1 MSENRSLNSLFA
13 RLDESKANRANEANR
28 EREKAAEEAEKERQ
42 KKKVEESAV
51 EKYRVYDDDYEPEV
65 MIPKGNPVA
74 VQQPAKP
81 KKEKKGTKE
90 QEMDE
95 ITDGNPFINTLFRRS
110 SKTQD
115 QNPTAAAKPSA
126 QPAAPAQPA
135 SAPQPTP
142 ADVPSLDN
150 EQEDDT
156 LVFQH
161 ILDGAKSPDANAA
174 QSVSQPENDGIEIDL
189 SDIEN
194 DAAEPVKGDDE
205 PIETSLS
212 FSQNEPEAPAVL
224 DSFSSEIPNE
234 QFVMPDTMS
243 DNDGAQKESVQE
255 DEAAEWPSGMSAP
268 HFGEEENSSSDIKP
282 VGDEEA
288 NAFLYARFDKNN
300 QYGAFGLCIDT
311 GKNLIQSS
319 YSGDAADEVEYALRG
334 AIEMFRILEEHDIHA
349 VTVYTEPELSKA
361 MKENARRLI
370 NGKSEIC
377 RKYIEM
383 SWKAMTSI
391 GIEFDTN
398 RDIHSEYAQL
408 ALATAR
414 YLAFREDVLRGGSMT
429 HD

>member
-28 EREKAAEEAEKERQ
+28 EHEKAAEEAEKERQ

-65 MIPKGNPVA
+65 MIPKGNPGA

-142 ADVPSLDN
+142 ADVPFLDN

-161 ILDGAKSPDANAA
+161 ILDGAKSPDANAT

-212 FSQNEPEAPAVL
+212 FSQNEPEAPAVS

-243 DNDGAQKESVQE
+243 DDDGAQGELAQE

-319 YSGDAADEVEYALRG
+319 YSGDAGDEVEYALRG

-414 YLAFREDVLRGGSMT
+414 YLAFREDV
-429 HD
+429 

>member
-28 EREKAAEEAEKERQ
+28 EHEKAAEEAEKERQ

-65 MIPKGNPVA
+65 MIPKGNPGA

-189 SDIEN
+189 SDIES
-194 DAAEPVKGDDE
+194 DAAEPTKGDDE

-212 FSQNEPEAPAVL
+212 FSQNEPETPAVS

-300 QYGAFGLCIDT
+300 QYGAFGLCLDI

-383 SWKAMTSI
+383 SWKAMTNI

-414 YLAFREDVLRGGSMT
+414 YLAYRDVV
-429 HD
+429 

>member
-28 EREKAAEEAEKERQ
+28 EHEKAAEEAEKKRQ
-42 KKKVEESAV
+42 KKKVEESTV

-65 MIPKGNPVA
+65 MIPKGNPGA
-74 VQQPAKP
+74 MQQPAKP
-81 KKEKKGTKE
+81 KKEKKETKE

-110 SKTQD
+110 NKTQS
-115 QNPTAAAKPSA
+115 PAAVPKPAA
-126 QPAAPAQPA
+126 QPVAPAQPA
-135 SAPQPTP
+135 PAPQPTP
-142 ADVPSLDN
+142 ADTPSLDN

-194 DAAEPVKGDDE
+194 DAAEPAKGDDE

-212 FSQNEPEAPAVL
+212 FSQDEPEAPAVS

-243 DNDGAQKESVQE
+243 DDDGAQGELAQE

-268 HFGEEENSSSDIKP
+268 HFSEEESSSNDVKP

-319 YSGDAADEVEYALRG
+319 YSGDAGDEVEYALRG

-383 SWKAMTSI
+383 SWKTMTNI

-414 YLAFREDVLRGGSMT
+414 YLAYRDVV
-429 HD
+429 

>member
-13 RLDESKANRANEANR
+13 RLDESKVNRANEANR
-28 EREKAAEEAEKERQ
+28 EHEKAAEEAEKERQ

-65 MIPKGNPVA
+65 MIPKGNPGA
-74 VQQPAKP
+74 MQQPAKP
-81 KKEKKGTKE
+81 KKEKKETKE

-110 SKTQD
+110 NKTQS
-115 QNPTAAAKPSA
+115 PTAAAKPSA

-212 FSQNEPEAPAVL
+212 FSQNEPEAPAAPG
-224 DSFSSEIPNE
+224 SFSSEIPNE

-243 DNDGAQKESVQE
+243 DDDGAQGELAQE

-268 HFGEEENSSSDIKP
+268 HFSEEESSSNDVKP

-319 YSGDAADEVEYALRG
+319 YSGDAGDEVEYALRG

-383 SWKAMTSI
+383 SWKTMTNI

-414 YLAFREDVLRGGSMT
+414 YLAYRDVV
-429 HD
+429 

>member
-28 EREKAAEEAEKERQ
+28 EHEKAAEEAEKERQ

-65 MIPKGNPVA
+65 MIPKGNPGA
-74 VQQPAKP
+74 MQQPAKP
-81 KKEKKGTKE
+81 KKEKKETKE

-110 SKTQD
+110 NKTQS
-115 QNPTAAAKPSA
+115 PTAAAKPSA

-135 SAPQPTP
+135 PAPQPTP
-142 ADVPSLDN
+142 ADTPSLDN

-212 FSQNEPEAPAVL
+212 FSQNEPEAPAVS

-243 DNDGAQKESVQE
+243 DNDGAQGELAQE

-268 HFGEEENSSSDIKP
+268 HFIEEESSSSDVKP

-319 YSGDAADEVEYALRG
+319 YSGDAGDEVEYALRG

-377 RKYIEM
+377 RKYIKM

-391 GIEFDTN
+391 GIEFDTS

-414 YLAFREDVLRGGSMT
+414 YLAYRDVV
-429 HD
+429 

>member
-28 EREKAAEEAEKERQ
+28 EHEKAAEEAEKERQ

-65 MIPKGNPVA
+65 MIPKGNPGA

-126 QPAAPAQPA
+126 QPAAPAQLA

-142 ADVPSLDN
+142 ADVLSLDN

-205 PIETSLS
+205 PIETFLS
-212 FSQNEPEAPAVL
+212 FSQNEPEAPAVS

-243 DNDGAQKESVQE
+243 DDDGAQGELAQE

-268 HFGEEENSSSDIKP
+268 HFSEEESSSNDVKP
-282 VGDEEA
+282 VSDEEA

-319 YSGDAADEVEYALRG
+319 YSGDAGDEVEYALRG

-414 YLAFREDVLRGGSMT
+414 YLAFREDV
-429 HD
+429 

>member
-65 MIPKGNPVA
+65 MIPKGNPGA

-81 KKEKKGTKE
+81 KKEKKETKE

-135 SAPQPTP
+135 SAPQSTP

-194 DAAEPVKGDDE
+194 GAAEPVKGDDE

-212 FSQNEPEAPAVL
+212 FSQNEPEAPAAS

-414 YLAFREDVLRGGSMT
+414 YLAFREEV
-429 HD
+429 

>member
-28 EREKAAEEAEKERQ
+28 EHEKAAEEAEKERQ

-65 MIPKGNPVA
+65 MIPKGNPGA
-74 VQQPAKP
+74 MQQPAKP
-81 KKEKKGTKE
+81 KKEKKETKE

-110 SKTQD
+110 NKTQS
-115 QNPTAAAKPSA
+115 PTAAAKPSA

-189 SDIEN
+189 GDIESG
-194 DAAEPVKGDDE
+194 AAEPVKGDDE

-212 FSQNEPEAPAVL
+212 FSQNEPEAPAVS

-255 DEAAEWPSGMSAP
+255 DEAAEWPSGVNAP

-282 VGDEEA
+282 VGNEEA

-319 YSGDAADEVEYALRG
+319 YSGDAGDEVEYALRG

-383 SWKAMTSI
+383 SWKAMTNI

-398 RDIHSEYAQL
+398 RDILSEYAQL

-414 YLAFREDVLRGGSMT
+414 YLAYRDVV
-429 HD
+429 

>member
-28 EREKAAEEAEKERQ
+28 EREKTAEEAEKERQ

-65 MIPKGNPVA
+65 MIPKGNPGA

-142 ADVPSLDN
+142 ADAPSLDN

-161 ILDGAKSPDANAA
+161 ILDGAKSLDANAA

-194 DAAEPVKGDDE
+194 DAAEPAKGDDE

-212 FSQNEPEAPAVL
+212 FSQNEPEAPAVS

-268 HFGEEENSSSDIKP
+268 HFSEEESSSSDVKP

-319 YSGDAADEVEYALRG
+319 YSGDAANEVEYALRG

-391 GIEFDTN
+391 GIEFDTS

-414 YLAFREDVLRGGSMT
+414 YLAYRDVV
-429 HD
+429 

>member
-65 MIPKGNPVA
+65 MIPKGNPGA

-142 ADVPSLDN
+142 ADAPSLDN

-212 FSQNEPEAPAVL
+212 FSQNEPEAPAVS

-243 DNDGAQKESVQE
+243 DNDGAQGELTQE

-268 HFGEEENSSSDIKP
+268 HFIEEESSSSDVKP

-319 YSGDAADEVEYALRG
+319 YSGDAGDEVEYALRG

-383 SWKAMTSI
+383 SWKTMTNI

-414 YLAFREDVLRGGSMT
+414 YLAYRDVV
-429 HD
+429 

>member
-65 MIPKGNPVA
+65 MIPKGNPGA

-194 DAAEPVKGDDE
+194 GAAEPVKGDDE

-212 FSQNEPEAPAVL
+212 FSQNEPEAPAVS

-243 DNDGAQKESVQE
+243 NNDGAQKESVQE

-268 HFGEEENSSSDIKP
+268 YFGEEENSSSDIKP

-319 YSGDAADEVEYALRG
+319 YSGDAGDEVEYALRG

-349 VTVYTEPELSKA
+349 VTVYTEPELTKA

-370 NGKSEIC
+370 DGKSEIC

-383 SWKAMTSI
+383 SWKAMTNI

-414 YLAFREDVLRGGSMT
+414 YLAYRDVV
-429 HD
+429 

>member
-28 EREKAAEEAEKERQ
+28 EHEKAAEEAEKERQ

-65 MIPKGNPVA
+65 MIPKGNPGA
-74 VQQPAKP
+74 MQQPAKP
-81 KKEKKGTKE
+81 KKEKKETKE

-110 SKTQD
+110 NKTQS
-115 QNPTAAAKPSA
+115 PTAAAKPSA

-212 FSQNEPEAPAVL
+212 FSQNEPEAPAAPG
-224 DSFSSEIPNE
+224 SFSSEIPNE

-243 DNDGAQKESVQE
+243 DDAGAQGELAQE

-268 HFGEEENSSSDIKP
+268 HFSEEESSSNDVKP

-319 YSGDAADEVEYALRG
+319 YSGDAGDEVEYALRG

-383 SWKAMTSI
+383 SWKTMTNI

-414 YLAFREDVLRGGSMT
+414 YLAYRDVV
-429 HD
+429 

>member
-28 EREKAAEEAEKERQ
+28 EHEKAAEEAEKERQ

-65 MIPKGNPVA
+65 MIPKGNPGA
-74 VQQPAKP
+74 MQQPAKP
-81 KKEKKGTKE
+81 KKEKKETKE

-110 SKTQD
+110 NKTQS
-115 QNPTAAAKPSA
+115 PTAAAKPSA

-142 ADVPSLDN
+142 ADTPSLDN

-194 DAAEPVKGDDE
+194 DAAEPAKGDDE

-212 FSQNEPEAPAVL
+212 FSQNEPEAPAVS

-243 DNDGAQKESVQE
+243 DDDGAQGELAQE

-268 HFGEEENSSSDIKP
+268 HFSEEESSSSDVKP

-319 YSGDAADEVEYALRG
+319 YSGDAGDEVEYALRG

-349 VTVYTEPELSKA
+349 VTVYTESELSKA

-383 SWKAMTSI
+383 SWKAMTNI

-414 YLAFREDVLRGGSMT
+414 YLAYRDVV
-429 HD
+429 

>member
-28 EREKAAEEAEKERQ
+28 EHEKAAEEAEKERQ

-65 MIPKGNPVA
+65 MIPKGNPGA

-212 FSQNEPEAPAVL
+212 FSQNEPEAPAVS

-243 DNDGAQKESVQE
+243 DDDGAQGELAQE

-268 HFGEEENSSSDIKP
+268 HFSEEESSSNDVKP
-282 VGDEEA
+282 VSDEEA

-319 YSGDAADEVEYALRG
+319 YSGDAGDEVEYALRG

-408 ALATAR
+408 ALAMAR
-414 YLAFREDVLRGGSMT
+414 YLAFREDV
-429 HD
+429 

>member
-28 EREKAAEEAEKERQ
+28 EHEKAAEEAEKERQ

-65 MIPKGNPVA
+65 MIPKGNPGA

-81 KKEKKGTKE
+81 KKEKKRTKE

-135 SAPQPTP
+135 PAPQPTP
-142 ADVPSLDN
+142 ADTPSLDN

-161 ILDGAKSPDANAA
+161 ILDGAKSPDANAT

-212 FSQNEPEAPAVL
+212 FSQNEPEAPAVS

-414 YLAFREDVLRGGSMT
+414 YLAFREDV
-429 HD
+429 

>member
-28 EREKAAEEAEKERQ
+28 EHEKAAEEAEKERQ

-65 MIPKGNPVA
+65 MIPKGNPGA

-95 ITDGNPFINTLFRRS
+95 ITDGNPFINTLFRR

-150 EQEDDT
+150 EQEDNT

-194 DAAEPVKGDDE
+194 GAAEPVKGDDE

-212 FSQNEPEAPAVL
+212 FSQNEPEAPTVS

-268 HFGEEENSSSDIKP
+268 RFGEEENSSSDIKP

-414 YLAFREDVLRGGSMT
+414 YLAYRDVV
-429 HD
+429 

>member
-28 EREKAAEEAEKERQ
+28 EHEKAAEEAEKERQ

-65 MIPKGNPVA
+65 MIPKGNPGA
-74 VQQPAKP
+74 MQQPAKP
-81 KKEKKGTKE
+81 KKEKKETKE

-110 SKTQD
+110 NKTQS
-115 QNPTAAAKPSA
+115 PAAVPKPAA
-126 QPAAPAQPA
+126 QPVAPAQPA
-135 SAPQPTP
+135 PAPQPTP
-142 ADVPSLDN
+142 ADTPSLDN

-212 FSQNEPEAPAVL
+212 FSQNEPEAPAAPG
-224 DSFSSEIPNE
+224 SFSSEIPNE

-243 DNDGAQKESVQE
+243 DDDGTQGELAQE

-268 HFGEEENSSSDIKP
+268 HFSEEESSSNDVKP

-319 YSGDAADEVEYALRG
+319 YSGDAGDEVEYALRG

-383 SWKAMTSI
+383 SWKTMTNI

-414 YLAFREDVLRGGSMT
+414 YLAYRDVV
-429 HD
+429 

>member
-42 KKKVEESAV
+42 KRKVEESAV

-65 MIPKGNPVA
+65 MIPKGNPGA

-194 DAAEPVKGDDE
+194 GAAEPVKGDDE

-212 FSQNEPEAPAVL
+212 FSQNEPEAPAVS

-255 DEAAEWPSGMSAP
+255 DEADEWPRGMSAP

-414 YLAFREDVLRGGSMT
+414 YLAFREDV
-429 HD
+429 

>member
-65 MIPKGNPVA
+65 MIPKGNPGA

-95 ITDGNPFINTLFRRS
+95 ITDGNPFISTLFRRS

-142 ADVPSLDN
+142 ADAPSLDN

-161 ILDGAKSPDANAA
+161 ILDGAKSLDANAA

-194 DAAEPVKGDDE
+194 DAAEPAKGDDE

-212 FSQNEPEAPAVL
+212 FSQNEPEAPAVS

-319 YSGDAADEVEYALRG
+319 YSGDAANEVEYTLRG

-414 YLAFREDVLRGGSMT
+414 YLAFREDV
-429 HD
+429 

>member
-28 EREKAAEEAEKERQ
+28 EHEKAAEEAEKERQ

-65 MIPKGNPVA
+65 MIPKGNPGA
-74 VQQPAKP
+74 MQQPAKP

-95 ITDGNPFINTLFRRS
+95 ITDGNPFINTLFRRI

-212 FSQNEPEAPAVL
+212 FSQNEPEAPAAPGP
-224 DSFSSEIPNE
+224 FSSEIPNE

-243 DNDGAQKESVQE
+243 DDDGAQGELAQE

-268 HFGEEENSSSDIKP
+268 HFSEEESSSSDVKP

-319 YSGDAADEVEYALRG
+319 YSGDAGDEVEYALRG

-414 YLAFREDVLRGGSMT
+414 YLAYRDVV
-429 HD
+429 

>member
-28 EREKAAEEAEKERQ
+28 EHEKAAEEAEKERQ

-51 EKYRVYDDDYEPEV
+51 GKYRVYDDDYEPEV
-65 MIPKGNPVA
+65 MIPKGNPGA

-212 FSQNEPEAPAVL
+212 FSQNEPEAPAVS

-243 DNDGAQKESVQE
+243 DNDGAQGELAQE

-268 HFGEEENSSSDIKP
+268 HFIEEESSSSDVKP

-319 YSGDAADEVEYALRG
+319 YSGDAGDEVEYALRG

-349 VTVYTEPELSKA
+349 VTVYTESELSKA

-414 YLAFREDVLRGGSMT
+414 YLAFREDV
-429 HD
+429 

>member
-28 EREKAAEEAEKERQ
+28 ERVKAAEEAEKERQ

-65 MIPKGNPVA
+65 MIPKGNPGA
-74 VQQPAKP
+74 VLQPAKP

-212 FSQNEPEAPAVL
+212 FSQNEPEAPAVS

-243 DNDGAQKESVQE
+243 DNDGTQKESVQE

-319 YSGDAADEVEYALRG
+319 YSGDAGDEVEYALRG

-383 SWKAMTSI
+383 SWKAMTNI

-414 YLAFREDVLRGGSMT
+414 YLAYRDVV
-429 HD
+429 

>member
-65 MIPKGNPVA
+65 MIPKGNPGA
-74 VQQPAKP
+74 MQQPAKP
-81 KKEKKGTKE
+81 KKEKKETKE

-115 QNPTAAAKPSA
+115 QNPTAAPKPSA
-126 QPAAPAQPA
+126 QPAAPAQPT

-161 ILDGAKSPDANAA
+161 ILDGAKCPDANAA

-212 FSQNEPEAPAVL
+212 FSQNEPEAPAVS
-224 DSFSSEIPNE
+224 DFFSSEIPNE

-243 DNDGAQKESVQE
+243 DNDGAQGELAQE

-268 HFGEEENSSSDIKP
+268 HFSEEETLSSDVKP

-288 NAFLYARFDKNN
+288 NAFLYARFDKKN

-319 YSGDAADEVEYALRG
+319 YSGDAADEAEYALRG

-383 SWKAMTSI
+383 SWKAMTNI

-414 YLAFREDVLRGGSMT
+414 YLAYRDVV
-429 HD
+429 

>member
-28 EREKAAEEAEKERQ
+28 EHEKAAEEAEKERQ

-65 MIPKGNPVA
+65 MIPKGNPGA

-212 FSQNEPEAPAVL
+212 FSQNEPEAPAVS

-243 DNDGAQKESVQE
+243 DDDGAQGELAQE

-268 HFGEEENSSSDIKP
+268 HFSEEESSSNDVKP
-282 VGDEEA
+282 VSDEEA

-319 YSGDAADEVEYALRG
+319 YSGDAGDEVEYALRG

-414 YLAFREDVLRGGSMT
+414 YLAFREDV
-429 HD
+429 

>member
-28 EREKAAEEAEKERQ
+28 EHEKAAEEAEKERQ

-65 MIPKGNPVA
+65 MIPKGNPGA

-194 DAAEPVKGDDE
+194 DATEPVKGDDE

-212 FSQNEPEAPAVL
+212 FSQNEPEAPAVS

-319 YSGDAADEVEYALRG
+319 YSGDAGDEVEYALRG

-414 YLAFREDVLRGGSMT
+414 YLAFREDV
-429 HD
+429 

>member
-28 EREKAAEEAEKERQ
+28 ERVKAAEEAEKERQ

-65 MIPKGNPVA
+65 MIPKGNPGA

-212 FSQNEPEAPAVL
+212 FSQNEPEAPAVS

-234 QFVMPDTMS
+234 QFVMPDTTS
-243 DNDGAQKESVQE
+243 DNDGTQKESVQE

-319 YSGDAADEVEYALRG
+319 YSGDAGDEVEYALRG

-383 SWKAMTSI
+383 SWKAMTNI

-414 YLAFREDVLRGGSMT
+414 YLAYRDVV
-429 HD
+429 

>member
-28 EREKAAEEAEKERQ
+28 EHEKAAEEAEKERQ

-65 MIPKGNPVA
+65 MIPKGNPGA
-74 VQQPAKP
+74 MQQPAKP
-81 KKEKKGTKE
+81 KKEKKETKE

-110 SKTQD
+110 NKTQS
-115 QNPTAAAKPSA
+115 PTAAAKPSA
-126 QPAAPAQPA
+126 QHAAPAQPA

-161 ILDGAKSPDANAA
+161 ILDGAKSPDANAT

-212 FSQNEPEAPAVL
+212 FSQNEPEAPAVS

-234 QFVMPDTMS
+234 QLVMPDTMS
-243 DNDGAQKESVQE
+243 DDDGAQGELAQE

-319 YSGDAADEVEYALRG
+319 YSGDAGDEVEYALRG

-414 YLAFREDVLRGGSMT
+414 YLAFLEEV
-429 HD
+429 

>member
-28 EREKAAEEAEKERQ
+28 EHEKAAEEAEKERQ

-65 MIPKGNPVA
+65 MIPKGNPGA
-74 VQQPAKP
+74 MQQPAKP
-81 KKEKKGTKE
+81 KKEKKETKE

-110 SKTQD
+110 NKTQS
-115 QNPTAAAKPSA
+115 PAAVPKPAA
-126 QPAAPAQPA
+126 QPVAPAQPA
-135 SAPQPTP
+135 PAPQPTP
-142 ADVPSLDN
+142 ADTPSLDN

-194 DAAEPVKGDDE
+194 DVAEPVKGDDE

-212 FSQNEPEAPAVL
+212 FSQNEPEAPAAPG
-224 DSFSSEIPNE
+224 SFSSEIPNE

-243 DNDGAQKESVQE
+243 DDDGAQGELAQE

-268 HFGEEENSSSDIKP
+268 HFSEEESSSSDVKP

-319 YSGDAADEVEYALRG
+319 YSGDAGDEVEYALRG

-383 SWKAMTSI
+383 SWKTMTNI

-414 YLAFREDVLRGGSMT
+414 YLAYRDVV
-429 HD
+429 

>member
-28 EREKAAEEAEKERQ
+28 EHEKAAEEAEKERQ

-65 MIPKGNPVA
+65 MIPKGNPGA
-74 VQQPAKP
+74 MQQPAKP
-81 KKEKKGTKE
+81 KKEKKETKE

-110 SKTQD
+110 NKTQS
-115 QNPTAAAKPSA
+115 PAAVPKPAA
-126 QPAAPAQPA
+126 QPVAPAQPA
-135 SAPQPTP
+135 PAPQPTP
-142 ADVPSLDN
+142 ADTPSLDN

-212 FSQNEPEAPAVL
+212 FSQNEPEAPAAPG
-224 DSFSSEIPNE
+224 SFSSEIPNE

-243 DNDGAQKESVQE
+243 DDDGAQGELAQE

-268 HFGEEENSSSDIKP
+268 HFIEEESSSNDVKP

-319 YSGDAADEVEYALRG
+319 YSGDAGDEVEYALRG

-383 SWKAMTSI
+383 SWKAMTNI

-414 YLAFREDVLRGGSMT
+414 YLAYRDVV
-429 HD
+429 

>member
-28 EREKAAEEAEKERQ
+28 EHEKAAEEAEKERQ

-65 MIPKGNPVA
+65 MIPKGNPGA
-74 VQQPAKP
+74 MQQPAKP
-81 KKEKKGTKE
+81 KKEKKETKE

-110 SKTQD
+110 NKTQS
-115 QNPTAAAKPSA
+115 PTAAAKPSA

-135 SAPQPTP
+135 PAPQPTP
-142 ADVPSLDN
+142 ADTPSLDN

-194 DAAEPVKGDDE
+194 DAAEPVKGDGE

-212 FSQNEPEAPAVL
+212 FSQNEPEAPAVS

-243 DNDGAQKESVQE
+243 DNDGAQGELAQE

-268 HFGEEENSSSDIKP
+268 HFIEEESSSSDVKP

-319 YSGDAADEVEYALRG
+319 YSGDAGDEVEYALRG

-414 YLAFREDVLRGGSMT
+414 YLAFREDV
-429 HD
+429 

>member
-65 MIPKGNPVA
+65 MIPKGNPGA

-115 QNPTAAAKPSA
+115 QNPTVAAKPSA

-142 ADVPSLDN
+142 ADVPSLNN

-174 QSVSQPENDGIEIDL
+174 QSVLSPRTMGLKLDL

-194 DAAEPVKGDDE
+194 GAAEPVKGDDE

-212 FSQNEPEAPAVL
+212 FSQNEPEAPAVS

-255 DEAAEWPSGMSAP
+255 DEADEWPSGMSAP
-268 HFGEEENSSSDIKP
+268 RFGEEENSSSDIKP

-319 YSGDAADEVEYALRG
+319 YSGDAGDEVEYALRG

-414 YLAFREDVLRGGSMT
+414 YLAFREEV
-429 HD
+429 

>member
-28 EREKAAEEAEKERQ
+28 EHKKAAEEAEKERQ

-65 MIPKGNPVA
+65 MIPKGNPGA
-74 VQQPAKP
+74 MQQPAKP
-81 KKEKKGTKE
+81 KKEKKETKE

-110 SKTQD
+110 NKTQS
-115 QNPTAAAKPSA
+115 PTAAAKPSA

-212 FSQNEPEAPAVL
+212 FSQNEPEAPAAPG
-224 DSFSSEIPNE
+224 SFSSEIPNE

-243 DNDGAQKESVQE
+243 DDDGAQGELAQE

-268 HFGEEENSSSDIKP
+268 HFSEEESSSNDVKP

-319 YSGDAADEVEYALRG
+319 YSGDAGDEVEYALRG

-383 SWKAMTSI
+383 SWKTMTNI

-414 YLAFREDVLRGGSMT
+414 YLAYRDVV
-429 HD
+429 

>member
-65 MIPKGNPVA
+65 MIPKGNPGA

-115 QNPTAAAKPSA
+115 QNPTVAAKPSA

-194 DAAEPVKGDDE
+194 GAAEPVKGDDE

-212 FSQNEPEAPAVL
+212 FSQNEPEAPAVS

-255 DEAAEWPSGMSAP
+255 DEADEWPSGMSAP
-268 HFGEEENSSSDIKP
+268 RFGEEENSSSDIKP

-319 YSGDAADEVEYALRG
+319 YSGDAGDEVEYALRG

-414 YLAFREDVLRGGSMT
+414 YLAFREEV
-429 HD
+429 

>member
-1 MSENRSLNSLFA
+1 MSESRSLNSLFA

-65 MIPKGNPVA
+65 MIPKGNPGA

-142 ADVPSLDN
+142 ADAPTLDN

-161 ILDGAKSPDANAA
+161 ILDGAKSPDANAT

-194 DAAEPVKGDDE
+194 DAAEPAKGDDE

-212 FSQNEPEAPAVL
+212 FSQNEPEVPAVS

-268 HFGEEENSSSDIKP
+268 HFSEEENFSSDVKP

-319 YSGDAADEVEYALRG
+319 YSGDAANEVEYALRG

-383 SWKAMTSI
+383 SWKAMTNI

-414 YLAFREDVLRGGSMT
+414 YLAFREEV
-429 HD
+429 

>member
-28 EREKAAEEAEKERQ
+28 EHEKAAEEAEKERQ

-65 MIPKGNPVA
+65 MIPKGNPGA

-95 ITDGNPFINTLFRRS
+95 ITDGNPFINTLFRHS

-194 DAAEPVKGDDE
+194 DAAEPVKGGDE

-212 FSQNEPEAPAVL
+212 FSQNEPEAPAVS

-255 DEAAEWPSGMSAP
+255 DEADEWPSGMSAP

-319 YSGDAADEVEYALRG
+319 YSGDAGDEVEYALRG

-414 YLAFREDVLRGGSMT
+414 YLAFREDV
-429 HD
+429 

>member
-28 EREKAAEEAEKERQ
+28 EHEKAAEEAEKERQ

-65 MIPKGNPVA
+65 MIPKGNPGA
-74 VQQPAKP
+74 MQQPAKP
-81 KKEKKGTKE
+81 KKETKE

-110 SKTQD
+110 NKTQS
-115 QNPTAAAKPSA
+115 PTAAAKPSA

-161 ILDGAKSPDANAA
+161 ILDGAKSPDANAT

-212 FSQNEPEAPAVL
+212 FSQNEPEAPAVS

-243 DNDGAQKESVQE
+243 DDDGAQGELAQE

-268 HFGEEENSSSDIKP
+268 HFSEEESSSNDVKP

-414 YLAFREDVLRGGSMT
+414 YLAFLEEV
-429 HD
+429 

>member
-28 EREKAAEEAEKERQ
+28 EHEKAAEEAEKERQ

-65 MIPKGNPVA
+65 MIPKGNPGA
-74 VQQPAKP
+74 MQQPAKP
-81 KKEKKGTKE
+81 KKEKKETKE

-110 SKTQD
+110 NKTQS
-115 QNPTAAAKPSA
+115 PTAAAKPSA

-135 SAPQPTP
+135 PAPQPTP
-142 ADVPSLDN
+142 ADTPSLDN

-212 FSQNEPEAPAVL
+212 FSQNEPEAPAVS
-224 DSFSSEIPNE
+224 DFFSSEIPNE

-243 DNDGAQKESVQE
+243 DNDGAQGELAQE

-268 HFGEEENSSSDIKP
+268 HFIEEESSSSVVKP

-319 YSGDAADEVEYALRG
+319 YSGDAGDEVEYALRG

-383 SWKAMTSI
+383 SWKAMTNI

-414 YLAFREDVLRGGSMT
+414 YLAYRDVV
-429 HD
+429 

>member
-28 EREKAAEEAEKERQ
+28 EHEKAAEEAEKERQ

-65 MIPKGNPVA
+65 MIPKGNPGA

-212 FSQNEPEAPAVL
+212 FSQNEPEAPAAPG
-224 DSFSSEIPNE
+224 SFSSEIPNE

-268 HFGEEENSSSDIKP
+268 HFSEEESSSSDVKP

-383 SWKAMTSI
+383 SWKTMTNI

-414 YLAFREDVLRGGSMT
+414 YLAYRDVV
-429 HD
+429 

>member
-28 EREKAAEEAEKERQ
+28 EHEKAAEEAEKERQ

-65 MIPKGNPVA
+65 MIPKGNPGA

-115 QNPTAAAKPSA
+115 QNPTAATKPSA

-212 FSQNEPEAPAVL
+212 FSQNEPEAPAAPG
-224 DSFSSEIPNE
+224 SFSSEIPNE

-243 DNDGAQKESVQE
+243 DDDGAQGELAQE

-268 HFGEEENSSSDIKP
+268 HFSEEESSSSDVKP

-319 YSGDAADEVEYALRG
+319 YSGDAGDEVEYALRG

-383 SWKAMTSI
+383 SWKTMTNI

-414 YLAFREDVLRGGSMT
+414 YLAFREDV
-429 HD
+429 

>member
-28 EREKAAEEAEKERQ
+28 EHEKAAEEAEKERQ

-65 MIPKGNPVA
+65 MIPKGNPGA

-212 FSQNEPEAPAVL
+212 FSQNEPEAPAAS

-243 DNDGAQKESVQE
+243 DDDGAQGELAQE

-268 HFGEEENSSSDIKP
+268 HFSEEESSSNDVKP
-282 VGDEEA
+282 VSDEEA

-319 YSGDAADEVEYALRG
+319 YSGDAGDEVEYALRG

-414 YLAFREDVLRGGSMT
+414 YLAFREDV
-429 HD
+429 